1 MIKKGSKVV
10 ITLENEFIYLIK
22 QRNSKNCSLVR
33 MRYMFILAFMVFSS
47 LARLVEYL
55 YPCSMRVGLEDQ
67 VGSSFTIIPALVD
80 LLFAL

>member
-10 ITLENEFIYLIK
+10 IHCRERVHLFDQAAKL
-22 QRNSKNCSLVR
+22 KNCSLVR
-33 MRYMFILAFMVFSS
+33 MRYMFILAFMVFSA